1 MDAENLISELTF
13 KAVRSSG
20 SGGQHVNKVATKV
33 VLSFDI
39 LNSSHLSEDEKIKLL
54 SFLSNRINKSGILV
68 LSSGQNRSQLKNKID
83 VTKRFLNLIE
93 LGLKQEKER
102 KQTKIPKSAKL
113 KRLEIKRKISEKKAN
128 RKPPK
133 LD

>member
-83 VTKRFLNLIE
+83 VTKRFVNLIE

-102 KQTKIPKSAKL
+102 KQTKIPKSAKR

>member
-1 MDAENLISELTF
+1 VDAENLISELTF

-39 LNSSHLSEDEKIKLL
+39 LNSRHLSEDEKIKLL

-102 KQTKIPKSAKL
+102 KQTKIPKSAKR

>member
-39 LNSSHLSEDEKIKLL
+39 LNSRHLSEDEKIKLL

-102 KQTKIPKSAKL
+102 KQTKIPKSAKR

>member
-20 SGGQHVNKVATKV
+20 SGGQHINKVATKV

-102 KQTKIPKSAKL
+102 KQTKIPKSAKR

>member
-83 VTKRFLNLIE
+83 VTKRFVNLIE

-102 KQTKIPKSAKL
+102 KQTKIPKSAKR
-113 KRLEIKRKISEKKAN
+113 KRLEIKRKISDKKAN